1 MLAAHFFIKN
11 AIAREMRL
19 LGAKSIARRI
29 TSFRCLPT
37 VISRT
42 WGFPVATSGDWLW
55 RQRMAAKS
63 QSVRF
68 INRHAITASAT
79 TSGFLTD
86 LGAKTLASV
95 KSTLRA
101 LQTARMMSV
110 LASMSDAQLA
120 QIGIARCEIPRHA
133 EKLIADD

>member
-1 MLAAHFFIKN
+1 
-11 AIAREMRL
+11 
-19 LGAKSIARRI
+19 
-29 TSFRCLPT
+29 
-37 VISRT
+37 
-42 WGFPVATSGDWLW
+42 
-55 RQRMAAKS
+55 MAAKS

-120 QIGIARCEIPRHA
+120 QIGITRCEIPRHA